1 MSDPSLAHAPLAHT
15 QASAVAETMVGG
27 VLIAAPWWVQL
38 LGELNAILAFVT
50 ALCGAIVGVAGV
62 LRLFRA
68 RRASPSHKP

>member
-1 MSDPSLAHAPLAHT
+1 MSDPSVAPA
-15 QASAVAETMVGG
+15 QASAVAETVVGG

-62 LRLFRA
+62 MRLFRT
-68 RRASPSHKP
+68 RRTSHSSKP